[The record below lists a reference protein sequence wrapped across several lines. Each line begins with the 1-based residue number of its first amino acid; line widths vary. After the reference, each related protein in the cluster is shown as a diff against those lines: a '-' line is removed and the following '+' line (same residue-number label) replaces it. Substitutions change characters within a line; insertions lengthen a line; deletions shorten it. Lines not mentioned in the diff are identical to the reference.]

1 MGGTAREW
9 TAIIPSD
16 VVPGSEM
23 QLRVVMTKFGG
34 PAVRIGY
41 EVLLEP
47 EE

>member
-16 VVPGSEM
+16 VVPGSKM
-23 QLRVVMTKFGG
+23 QLRVVMTKFSA

-41 EVLLEP
+41 EVLLEL